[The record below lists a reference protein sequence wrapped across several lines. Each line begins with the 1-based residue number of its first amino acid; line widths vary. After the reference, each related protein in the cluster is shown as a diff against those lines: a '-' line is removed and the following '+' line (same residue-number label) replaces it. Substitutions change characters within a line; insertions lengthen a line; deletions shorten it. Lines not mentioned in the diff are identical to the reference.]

1 MRNTYKRPK
10 FQKKI
15 TNKTRIAIFILIGV
29 AIYFLSGAVDELR
42 VYQGATVS
50 VYVVGIASLILLTGY
65 SGQVSLGQGALL
77 GIGGYAA
84 ALTRNH
90 FHAPVWI
97 AFSAAILIAAF
108 FGALLGLAAARLSGP
123 YLAGTT
129 LALAV
134 GLPSIANQFKILG
147 GEQGLLFDVGFP
159 PLSLGQDFTQY
170 KWFFWIASLA
180 TLMAIFWLQNVM
192 RSRYGRAWKA
202 VRGND
207 VAAELAGINLT
218 RNKTLAFTLSAGL
231 AGLSGALLAM
241 TIGTVS
247 PSAFPLGLSFSLLTG
262 AVLSGVTTL
271 GGVMIG
277 ALTLVAIPE
286 IAGAVVNR
294 LGASEI
300 VATNLPALLVS
311 ALLILTVMFVPNGPV
326 EQFRSRRDH
335 RARR

>member
-1 MRNTYKRPK
+1 MHKLSNKKRL
-10 FQKKI
+10 F
-15 TNKTRIAIFILIGV
+15 IFILLGV

-42 VYQGATVS
+42 VYQGATVA
-50 VYVVGIASLILLTGY
+50 VYVVGIASIILLTGY

-77 GIGGYAA
+77 GVGGYAA
-84 ALTRNH
+84 ALLRIQFN
-90 FHAPVWI
+90 APIWI
-97 AFSAAILIAAF
+97 CFAVAILTAALA
-108 FGALLGLAAARLSGP
+108 GAFLGLAAARLSGP

-134 GLPSIANQFKILG
+134 GLPSIANEFEILG

-159 PLSLGQDFTQY
+159 PLSFGEDFTQY

-180 TLMAIFWLQNVM
+180 TLIAIFWLQNVM
-192 RSRYGRAWKA
+192 RSRYGRSWKA

-247 PSAFPLGLSFSLLTG
+247 PSAFPLALSFSLLTG
-262 AVLSGVTTL
+262 AVIAGVTTL

-277 ALTLVAIPE
+277 AVTLVAIPD
-286 IAGAVVNR
+286 IAGAV
-294 LGASEI
+294 ASRFGSSEA
-300 VATNLPALLVS
+300 VTSNLPGLLVS
-311 ALLILTVMFVPNGPV
+311 TLLILTVLFVPNGPV
-326 EQFRSRRDH
+326 EQLHARREH
-335 RARR
+335 RANK

>member
-1 MRNTYKRPK
+1 VHKLSNKKRL
-10 FQKKI
+10 F
-15 TNKTRIAIFILIGV
+15 IFILLGV

-42 VYQGATVS
+42 VYQGATVA
-50 VYVVGIASLILLTGY
+50 VYVVGIASIILLTGY

-77 GIGGYAA
+77 GVGGYAA
-84 ALTRNH
+84 ALLRIQFN
-90 FHAPVWI
+90 APIWI
-97 AFSAAILIAAF
+97 CFAVAILTAALA
-108 FGALLGLAAARLSGP
+108 GAFLGLAAARLSGP

-134 GLPSIANQFKILG
+134 GLPSIANEFEILG
-147 GEQGLLFDVGFP
+147 GEQGLLFDVGSP
-159 PLSLGQDFTQY
+159 PLSFGEDFTQY

-180 TLMAIFWLQNVM
+180 TLIAIFWLQNVM
-192 RSRYGRAWKA
+192 RSRYGRSWKA

-247 PSAFPLGLSFSLLTG
+247 PSAFPLALSFSLLTG
-262 AVLSGVTTL
+262 AVIAGVTTL

-277 ALTLVAIPE
+277 AVTLVAIPD
-286 IAGAVVNR
+286 IAGAV
-294 LGASEI
+294 ASRFGSSEA
-300 VATNLPALLVS
+300 VTSNLPGLLVS
-311 ALLILTVMFVPNGPV
+311 TLLILTVLFVPNGPV
-326 EQFRSRRDH
+326 EQLHARREH
-335 RARR
+335 RANK

>member
-1 MRNTYKRPK
+1 VHKLSNKKRL
-10 FQKKI
+10 F
-15 TNKTRIAIFILIGV
+15 IFILLGV

-42 VYQGATVS
+42 VYQGATVA
-50 VYVVGIASLILLTGY
+50 VYVVGIASIILLTGY

-77 GIGGYAA
+77 GVGGYAA
-84 ALTRNH
+84 AVLRIQFN
-90 FHAPVWI
+90 APIWI
-97 AFSAAILIAAF
+97 CFAVAILTAALA
-108 FGALLGLAAARLSGP
+108 GAFLGLAAARLSGP

-134 GLPSIANQFKILG
+134 GLPSIANQFELLG

-159 PLSLGQDFTQY
+159 PLSFGEDFTQY

-180 TLMAIFWLQNVM
+180 TLIAIFWLQNVM
-192 RSRYGRAWKA
+192 RSRYGRSWKA

-247 PSAFPLGLSFSLLTG
+247 PSAFPLALSFSLLTG
-262 AVLSGVTTL
+262 AVIAGVTTL

-277 ALTLVAIPE
+277 AVTLVAIPD
-286 IAGAVVNR
+286 IAGAV
-294 LGASEI
+294 ASRFGSSEA
-300 VATNLPALLVS
+300 VTSNLPGLLVS
-311 ALLILTVMFVPNGPV
+311 TLLILTVLFVPNGPV
-326 EQFRSRRDH
+326 EQLHARREH
-335 RARR
+335 RANK

>member
-1 MRNTYKRPK
+1 VHKLS
-10 FQKKI
+10 
-15 TNKTRIAIFILIGV
+15 NKVRLAIFLLLGV

-42 VYQGATVS
+42 VYQGATVA
-50 VYVVGIASLILLTGY
+50 VYVVGIASIILLTGY

-77 GIGGYAA
+77 GVGGYAA
-84 ALTRNH
+84 ALSRIH
-90 FHAPVWI
+90 
-97 AFSAAILIAAF
+97 FSAPIWICFVFAILAAALA
-108 FGALLGLAAARLSGP
+108 GVLLGLAAARLSGP

-129 LALAV
+129 LAFAV
-134 GLPSIANQFKILG
+134 GLPSIANQFAFLG

-159 PLSLGQDFTQY
+159 PLSFGEDFTQY

-180 TLMAIFWLQNVM
+180 ALIAMFWLQNVM
-192 RSRYGRAWKA
+192 RSRYGRSWKA

-247 PSAFPLGLSFSLLTG
+247 PSAFPLALSFSLLTG
-262 AVLSGVTTL
+262 AVIAGVTTL

-277 ALTLVAIPE
+277 AVTLVAIPE
-286 IAGAVVNR
+286 IAGAVANR
-294 LGASEI
+294 FGSSEA
-300 VATNLPALLVS
+300 VTSNLPGLLVS
-311 ALLILTVMFVPNGPV
+311 TLLILTVLFVPNGPV
-326 EQFRSRRDH
+326 EQLRAH
-335 RARR
+335 REHRVNKQTS

>member
-1 MRNTYKRPK
+1 
-10 FQKKI
+10 
-15 TNKTRIAIFILIGV
+15 LGV

-42 VYQGATVS
+42 VYQGATVA
-50 VYVVGIASLILLTGY
+50 VYVVGIASIILLTGY

-77 GIGGYAA
+77 GVGGYAA
-84 ALTRNH
+84 ALLRIQFN
-90 FHAPVWI
+90 APIWI
-97 AFSAAILIAAF
+97 CFAVAILTAALA
-108 FGALLGLAAARLSGP
+108 GAFLGLAAARLSGP

-134 GLPSIANQFKILG
+134 GLPSIANQFELLG

-159 PLSLGQDFTQY
+159 PLSFGEDFTQY

-180 TLMAIFWLQNVM
+180 TLIAIFWLQNVM
-192 RSRYGRAWKA
+192 RSRYGRSWKA

-247 PSAFPLGLSFSLLTG
+247 PSAFPLALSFSLLTG
-262 AVLSGVTTL
+262 AVIAGVTTL

-277 ALTLVAIPE
+277 AVTLVAIPD
-286 IAGAVVNR
+286 IAGAV
-294 LGASEI
+294 ASRFGSSEA
-300 VATNLPALLVS
+300 VTSNLPGLLVS
-311 ALLILTVMFVPNGPV
+311 TLLILTVLFVPNGPV
-326 EQFRSRRDH
+326 EQLHARREH
-335 RARR
+335 RANK